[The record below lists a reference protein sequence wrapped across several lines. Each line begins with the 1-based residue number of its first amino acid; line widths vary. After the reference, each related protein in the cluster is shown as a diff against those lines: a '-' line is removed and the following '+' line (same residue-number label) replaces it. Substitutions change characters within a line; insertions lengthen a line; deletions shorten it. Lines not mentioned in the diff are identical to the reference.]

1 MNAMSPYPRPSP
13 AGLGGMGVR
22 RGGPRVPAPPPTKA
36 GKMPFWGKALLVT
49 GLGIAGIMLIS
60 LLAVCGVF
68 YWLFAPGKQVPT
80 ISVVGPESEAVFCF
94 DNSEGD
100 PGLSSMISKLLLEM
114 QQAQHQI
121 QREQM
126 PESFRFLLDL
136 QHRQNKKNMQGM
148 GMYIP
153 RDVTVT
159 VEKVP
164 GDELRHNFVAFNPS
178 MFTGMVKL
186 IFKSIPS
193 LAPAGEIQVL
203 EHNGHQYTVM
213 KDGSSIAFVG
223 GTIVWATEGE
233 YMPKAL
239 DRIDAASG
247 SGPNL
252 PVELREYAL
261 EDAPW
266 DFFGMI
272 DDSNDLLSVIAV
284 GEQEAR
290 MMDHGLEEPPA
301 DCGGSQEL
309 PGGALQHPAGENLPA
324 ESPDASA
331 RPAEDGPDNGGAPGE
346 AGAGTLQEETPK
358 EEEQKDLFDR
368 ITGDLKD
375 IEGVTMKKVVF
386 GIDVESE
393 DTIKARLVFIC
404 GSPQE
409 AYIIFEKT
417 HAIIDETKN
426 EIAGEK
432 LKLSSNIKSDG
443 SRIIVDIK
451 MSGIGKAIADFWTKT
466 MQEAESRRTLKEKEE
481 DFLWNPPA
489 DDDEPK
495 F

>member
-1 MNAMSPYPRPSP
+1 
-13 AGLGGMGVR
+13 
-22 RGGPRVPAPPPTKA
+22 
-36 GKMPFWGKALLVT
+36 MPFWGKALLVT

-68 YWLFAPGKQVPT
+68 YWLFAPGSQVPT
-80 ISVVGPESEAVFCF
+80 IGVAGPESEAVFCF
-94 DNSEGD
+94 ENSEGD
-100 PGLSSMISKLLLEM
+100 QGLSSMISKLLLEM
-114 QQAQHQI
+114 QRAQHNI

-136 QHRQNKKNMQGM
+136 QHRQNQKSMQSL

-159 VEKVP
+159 VERVP

-193 LAPAGEIQVL
+193 LAPVGEIKVL
-203 EHNGHQYTVM
+203 EHKGRQYTVM

-233 YMPKAL
+233 YMPLAL

-247 SGPNL
+247 SSPKL
-252 PVELREYAL
+252 PAELREFAAL
-261 EDAPW
+261 DAPW

-272 DDSNDLLSVIAV
+272 DDSNDLLAAIAE
-284 GEQEAR
+284 GEPEAR
-290 MMDHGLEEPPA
+290 KMDHGLEEPPGDSGA
-301 DCGGSQEL
+301 SQEP
-309 PGGALQHPAGENLPA
+309 PGGALPRPTGEELPA
-324 ESPDASA
+324 ERPDAA
-331 RPAEDGPDNGGAPGE
+331 ERPVEDGPGNGGAPGE
-346 AGAGTLQEETPK
+346 AGAGTLQEEEK
-358 EEEQKDLFDR
+358 KDLLGR
-368 ITGDLKD
+368 ITGGLKD
-375 IEGVTMKKVVF
+375 IEGVTMKKVAF

-393 DTIKARLVFIC
+393 DTIKARLIFIC

-409 AYIIFEKT
+409 AET
-417 HAIIDETKN
+417 VMERLRAIVDETIN
-426 EIAGEK
+426 DIAGDK
-432 LKLSSNIKSDG
+432 LKLISNIKKDG
-443 SRIIVDIK
+443 SRIIMDIK

-466 MQEAESRRTLKEKEE
+466 MQEAESRRKLKEKEE
-481 DFLWNPPA
+481 EFLWKPPA
-489 DDDEPK
+489 GDDEPK